1 MPAAAELAVAQ
12 DAPALAKIIS
22 HVVDLWPE
30 HEKFLTG
37 SLAGLDSRS
46 LRDTEEIASLV
57 WKLVEPEIAAV
68 VASYRWVCR
77 RLLDEEL
84 YFRRHGCY
92 RHASVREVEESGFY
106 DSDDIH
112 HYHRGLLLS
121 QVLWR
126 NHADVSQM
134 YVRDFLSRCDSGSR
148 ILEVGPG
155 HGLFLALAARH
166 ATQAL
171 TGWDI
176 SPGSLQ
182 YTRRN
187 LAEMGVSGV
196 DLALHDIQDGVL
208 GNVGF
213 DRVVASEL
221 LEHVDNPAEVL
232 RSLAGVMRP
241 GAEIFI
247 NVPVNSPAPDHIYL
261 WNTPD
266 DFFKFVSSNGIILM
280 KTHAFPMSGYTEQR
294 ALEDRV
300 TISCVAIG
308 RVG

>member
-1 MPAAAELAVAQ
+1 MPTAVESVAAQ
-12 DAPALAKIIS
+12 DAPSLAKIIS

-37 SLAGLDSRS
+37 SLAGLDSRA
-46 LRDTEEIASLV
+46 LRGTEEIAGLV
-57 WKLVEPEIAAV
+57 WKLVEPEMADV

-92 RHASVREVEESGFY
+92 RYASVREVEESGFY
-106 DSDDIH
+106 DSEDIH

-126 NHADVSQM
+126 NHADVSQV
-134 YVRDFLSRCDSGSR
+134 YVRDFLSRCAAGSR
-148 ILEVGPG
+148 LLEVGPG

-176 SPGSLQ
+176 SPGSLH

-187 LAEMGVSGV
+187 LAEMGVHGV
-196 DLALHDIQDGVL
+196 DLALHNIQDGVL
-208 GNVGF
+208 GNDGF

-221 LEHVDNPAEVL
+221 LEHVDDPGEVL
-232 RSLAGVMRP
+232 RSLTGVMRP

-247 NVPVNSPAPDHIYL
+247 NVPVNSPAPDHIRL

-266 DFFKFVSSNGIILM
+266 DFFGFVSSNGIIPT
-280 KTHAFPMSGYTEQR
+280 KTYAFPMSGYSEQR
-294 ALEDRV
+294 ALDARV
-300 TISCVAIG
+300 TISCVVIG
-308 RVG
+308 EVK

>member
-1 MPAAAELAVAQ
+1 MPTVESVVAK
-12 DAPALAKIIS
+12 DAPALARIMS
-22 HVVDLWPE
+22 HVVELWPE
-30 HEKFLTG
+30 HEKFLTS
-37 SLAGLDSRS
+37 SLAGIDARS
-46 LRDTEEIASLV
+46 LGNSEELASLV
-57 WKLVEPEIAAV
+57 WRLVEPEIDAV
-68 VASYRWVCR
+68 VTSYRWVCR

-84 YFRRHGCY
+84 YFRRHGRY
-92 RHASVREVEESGFY
+92 RYASVREVEESGFY
-106 DSDDIH
+106 DSEDVH

-126 NHADVSQM
+126 NHASISQV
-134 YVRDFLSRCDSGSR
+134 YVRDFLSRCDSESR
-148 ILEVGPG
+148 LLEVGPG

-166 ATQAL
+166 ATRAL

-176 SPGSLQ
+176 SPESLQ

-208 GNVGF
+208 GNDGF

-221 LEHVDNPAEVL
+221 LEHVENPGGVL

-261 WNTPD
+261 WSTPE
-266 DFFKFVSSNGIILM
+266 DFFKFVSSNGIIPM
-280 KTHAFPMSGYTEQR
+280 ETYTFPMSGYSERR
-294 ALEDRV
+294 ALDSRV
-300 TISCVAIG
+300 TISCVVIG
-308 RVG
+308 KVQ

>member
-1 MPAAAELAVAQ
+1 MPTAASLAGE
-12 DAPALAKIIS
+12 DAPALAEIVAQ
-22 HVVDLWPE
+22 VVERWPE
-30 HEKFLTG
+30 HETFLAKG
-37 SLAGLDSRS
+37 LAGLDAGS

-57 WKLVEPEIAAV
+57 SKLVEPEIDAV
-68 VASYRWVCR
+68 VASYRWLCR

-84 YFRRHGCY
+84 FFRRHGRY
-92 RHASVREVEESGFY
+92 RHASIREVEESGFY
-106 DSDDIH
+106 ESEDVH

-126 NHADVSQM
+126 NHAAISQV
-134 YVRDFLSRCDSGSR
+134 YVRDFLSRCDPGSR
-148 ILEVGPG
+148 LLEVGPG

-166 ATQAL
+166 ATRSL

-176 SPGSLQ
+176 SPESLH

-187 LAEMGVSGV
+187 LAEMGVRGV
-196 DLALHDIQDGVL
+196 DLALHDIQDGVPEN
-208 GNVGF
+208 GGF

-221 LEHVDNPAEVL
+221 LEHVENPEQVL
-232 RSLAGVMRP
+232 RSLTGVMNQ

-261 WNTPD
+261 WSSPE
-266 DFFKFVSSNGIILM
+266 DFFALISASGIIPV
-280 KTHAFPMSGYTEQR
+280 KSYTFPMSGYSEER
-294 ALEDRV
+294 AVADRV
-300 TISCVAIG
+300 TISCVVIG